1 MARGNLWIYGGL
13 LLIAAA
19 LTMTAGHFQDAK
31 HAAESAVVLTV
42 EVGAARPA
50 IKQPEEKSPPAYLQ
64 TPEMDMP
71 EIEIDGNFY
80 VGTVSFPS
88 LGHSLPVMSD
98 WSYARLELSPC
109 RYAGSAYLDNMIIA
123 AHNYPGHFGR
133 LLELE
138 TGDTVFF
145 SDMAG
150 NVFVYDVTE
159 IQQMGANA
167 LEEMKAGDWALTMFT
182 CTPSG
187 ERRVAVRCA
196 RLPEDSVRLRPFE
209 LSVNGRSAWSG
220 GKMRSLPEYVRQNY
234 CALFRFCYALSGR
247 WIGGLV

>member
-31 HAAESAVVLTV
+31 RAAESAEVLTV

-50 IKQPEEKSPPAYLQ
+50 KKQPEEKSPPAYLQ

-71 EIEIDGNFY
+71 EIEIDGNYY

-88 LGHSLPVMSD
+88 LNQSLPVMSD
-98 WSYARLELSPC
+98 WSYAKLELSPC
-109 RYAGSAYLDNMIIA
+109 RYTGSAYLDNMIIA
-123 AHNYPGHFGR
+123 AHNYPGHFGP

-138 TGDTVFF
+138 AGDTVFF

-150 NVFVYDVTE
+150 NIFVYDVTE
-159 IQQMGANA
+159 IQQMGPDA
-167 LEEMKAGDWALTMFT
+167 LEEMKAGDWALTLFT

-196 RLPEDSVRLRPFE
+196 RLPVDSVRLRPFE
-209 LSVNGRSAWSG
+209 LSVNGRPVWG
-220 GKMRSLPEYVRQNY
+220 GGRMRNLPKYVLQNY
-234 CALFRFCYALSGR
+234 FAVLQFCGSLSGS
-247 WIGGLV
+247 WKGGLV